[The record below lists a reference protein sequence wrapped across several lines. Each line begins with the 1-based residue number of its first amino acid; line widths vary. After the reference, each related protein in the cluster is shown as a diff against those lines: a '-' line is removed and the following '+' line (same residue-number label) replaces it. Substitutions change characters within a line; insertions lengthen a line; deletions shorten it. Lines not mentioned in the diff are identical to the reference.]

1 MWPFSVLRRHKH
13 ERRYR
18 AARLMML
25 GRYTYARLTPDE
37 RRAVRDR
44 DRQYLLKSGAAW
56 AAKWPEKF
64 PERFSLSYVVAMKS
78 LGIPPAVTGEQW
90 DIPDDVVITAVPA
103 GKAFSLRPMTLGSAN
118 GRVVRFIFRLYSN
131 YRYADPATEAA
142 RLDLVARGADIPA
155 VDLESLNQRVV
166 GPGGRIMTLRER
178 WLQLWPPD
186 RS

>member
-18 AARLMML
+18 AARLVML
-25 GRYTYARLTPDE
+25 GRYTYARLTPD
-37 RRAVRDR
+37 
-44 DRQYLLKSGAAW
+44 
-56 AAKWPEKF
+56 
-64 PERFSLSYVVAMKS
+64 
-78 LGIPPAVTGEQW
+78 
-90 DIPDDVVITAVPA
+90 DVVITAVPA
-103 GKAFSLRPMTLGSAN
+103 RKASVPRPMTVGSAN
-118 GRVVRFIFRLYSN
+118 YRVARFVFQLYSN

-142 RLDLVARGADIPA
+142 RLDLVGRGADIPA

-178 WLQLWPPD
+178 WLQLRPPD